1 MEVSN
6 DQATST
12 DDDKER
18 VESSQYAIHQQECS
32 PYTVLDE
39 NNREAPMSNKKS
51 TKKGKAPKE
60 RNWLAVHAFQ
70 RSGAGH
76 HGDKKK
82 QRNKRAC
89 RGKVKTDK

>member
-1 MEVSN
+1 
-6 DQATST
+6 
-12 DDDKER
+12 
-18 VESSQYAIHQQECS
+18 
-32 PYTVLDE
+32 
-39 NNREAPMSNKKS
+39 MSNKKS